1 MRLRFAHQRGE
12 VTNVKTHYGET
23 IVVKIRKLEKTM
35 IKYSSYANYLRFS
48 LLCHH
53 NKILPKDLE
62 LKRRI
67 KTERSKIMKSALMK
81 VKSFNFIDKKDLR
94 THISNFVTQDG
105 EGSNVGNPLSKDFL
119 GKIEDGTLSAVGD
132 YSAKQPI
139 ELNKMLSFW
148 RNGRKRIM

>member
-1 MRLRFAHQRGE
+1 M
-12 VTNVKTHYGET
+12 
-23 IVVKIRKLEKTM
+23 
-35 IKYSSYANYLRFS
+35 
-48 LLCHH
+48 
-53 NKILPKDLE
+53 
-62 LKRRI
+62 
-67 KTERSKIMKSALMK
+67 MKKALMYIQ
-81 VKSFNFIDKKDLR
+81 SINFIDTKDLWPY
-94 THISNFVTQDG
+94 ISNFVTQDG